1 VKSKSFSISEHQSHE
16 RIDMFRIFL
25 TKFCSRSDEQVEKGK
40 PGVLYVFLGVA
51 SLGLGALRRF
61 FGYFW
66 GCYSRVGGMLGVL
79 YIFFWGLLP

>member
-51 SLGLGALRRF
+51 SLGLGA
-61 FGYFW
+61 
-66 GCYSRVGGMLGVL
+66 
-79 YIFFWGLLP
+79 